1 MGQSSS
7 GDRRNLSKVHNRE
20 RRERG
25 QTLIFLVLAMP
36 VFLAIIALVI
46 DGSMLLVKKRALQNA
61 ADAAA
66 LAAAQ
71 DWPLGGSCV
80 GGCLTT
86 LQTRADTYSNKNGGP
101 ALHPCNDPDP
111 TNPTDSNCVA
121 APYVDKN
128 GVSHPGEVEVRLTSS
143 QATLFTKAIGLGSA
157 FGVSARSV
165 AGSNPVLGATTIT
178 GQTVTGST
186 SITVTPGGT
195 HTTTD
200 PSQVS
205 GGSGIAFTMSRVCNA
220 ITYSGAGS
228 GTWEDAIASGFP
240 GSASVLGAFATN
252 GGVDFSGN
260 APKKMTW
267 LGFDQNNC
275 PNNPTSPPSGTNQ
288 CKAKAWGDATDSNNL
303 CVQTLVNLNQN
314 NTLPINWPL
323 PPPPQPTPKG
333 GTWNPSN
340 DYFSKCIN
348 LGTTGTITFNPA
360 GRPPGIYCV
369 SGATTTL
376 SISSVGDLTSGDGY
390 TFFALGGATI
400 SVSGNTNKLKFYW
413 PSACGAGTRP
423 TTRASSYPC
432 PGLNQT
438 ISGYDPFTL
447 FYATNPSS
455 GGVCAVCLQ
464 GQGNSLTGDIFAP
477 MPDAFPPAVGQTG
490 GLVKIN
496 GGALSSGSGF
506 IESWNLQIAGN
517 TGSYTGT
524 GTSIVIP
531 GAIHV
536 TTDPSTTQTIII
548 PGTTDPGTTIATTIG
563 TDIGL
568 GE

>member
-1 MGQSSS
+1 
-7 GDRRNLSKVHNRE
+7 LIKVHNRQ

-86 LQTRADTYSNKNGGP
+86 LQSRADTYSNKNGGP

-165 AGSNPVLGATTIT
+165 AGSNPILGSSTIPGTTVNGTTTIN
-178 GQTVTGST
+178 V
-186 SITVTPGGT
+186 IPGGT

-200 PSQVS
+200 PSINS
-205 GGSGIAFTMSRVCNA
+205 GGSGIAFTMSRVCSA
-220 ITYSGAGS
+220 ISYTGAGAKS
-228 GTWEDAIASGFP
+228 GDP
-240 GSASVLGAFATN
+240 VLGAFATN
-252 GGVDFSGN
+252 GGFDFQGN
-260 APKKMTW
+260 SPKKVTW
-267 LGFDQNNC
+267 LGFNQTGC
-275 PNNPTSPPSGTNQ
+275 PNNPSSPPSGTNQ
-288 CKAKAWGDATDSNNL
+288 CTSPAWGDASESQNN
-303 CVQTLVNLNQN
+303 CAKTLVNLNQN

-323 PPPPQPTPKG
+323 IPPKPPTTQLPAGTTWDAANYYPT
-333 GTWNPSN
+333 
-340 DYFSKCIN
+340 KCIDP
-348 LGTTGTITFNPA
+348 GTNSIGANWANTH
-360 GRPPGIYCV
+360 PPGIYCV
-369 SGATTTL
+369 SGANTTL
-376 SISSVGDLTSGDGY
+376 QFASNGTDLTNGDGY
-390 TFFALGGATI
+390 TFFALGGAKIQT
-400 SVSGNTNKLKFYW
+400 SGQNFKAKFYW
-413 PSACGAGTRP
+413 PSGPDTAGSCGPRP
-423 TTRASSYPC
+423 TTTRPPSPYTC
-432 PGLNQT
+432 FGRT
-438 ISGYDPFTL
+438 ISDYDGMTM
-447 FYATNPSS
+447 FYATNTSS
-455 GGVCAVCLQ
+455 DGSCAICLQ
-464 GQGNSLTGDIFAP
+464 GGNGNITGDIFAP
-477 MPDAFPPAVGQTG
+477 KPDVFPPTPGPAQTG
-490 GLVKIN
+490 GLVSIS
-496 GGALSSGSGF
+496 GGGLSAGQGF
-506 IESWNLQIAGN
+506 IESWNLTIQGN
-517 TGSYTGT
+517 TGSYRGT
-524 GTSIVIP
+524 GTAIVIP
-531 GAIHV
+531 GATHT
-536 TTDPSTTQTIII
+536 TTDAATTQTIVQTGTTN
-548 PGTTDPGTTIATTIG
+548 PGTVVATTIG

>member
-1 MGQSSS
+1 
-7 GDRRNLSKVHNRE
+7 LSKVHNRE

-165 AGSNPVLGATTIT
+165 AGSNPILGASTIPGTTVNGTTIF
-178 GQTVTGST
+178 QT
-186 SITVTPGGT
+186 IPGGT

-200 PSQVS
+200 PSQSS

-220 ITYSGAGS
+220 IVYAGAGS
-228 GTWEDAIASGFP
+228 GTA
-240 GSASVLGAFATN
+240 VLGAFATN

-260 APKKMTW
+260 KPKKMTW
-267 LGFDQNNC
+267 LGFNQDGC
-275 PNNPTSPPSGTNQ
+275 PNNPPTPPSATNQ
-288 CKAKAWGDATDSNNL
+288 CTAVAWGDTTDSNNY

-314 NTLPINWPL
+314 HTLPINWPVT
-323 PPPPQPTPKG
+323 PPTPPTPLPAG
-333 GTWNPSN
+333 A
-340 DYFSKCIN
+340 
-348 LGTTGTITFNPA
+348 TFNPSTDYPSKCA
-360 GRPPGIYCV
+360 NPGTTVNGNWATTHPPGIYCV
-369 SGATTTL
+369 SGAGTTL
-376 SISSVGDLTSGDGY
+376 QFSSNGIDLTSGDGY
-390 TFFALGGATI
+390 TFFALNGAKI
-400 SVSGNTNKLKFYW
+400 AVSGNTLTMKYYW
-413 PSACGAGTRP
+413 PSACGSRP
-423 TTRASSYPC
+423 TDRSPFTCFGR
-432 PGLNQT
+432 T
-438 ISGYDPFTL
+438 IGDYDPFTL
-447 FYATNPSS
+447 LYSTYPS
-455 GGVCAVCLQ
+455 GDGACAICLQ
-464 GQGNSLTGDIFAP
+464 GQGGNLTGDIFAP
-477 MPDAFPPAVGQTG
+477 KPDAFPPVPGPNQTG
-490 GLVKIN
+490 GLVSIG
-496 GGALSSGSGF
+496 GGALSAGEGF

-517 TGSYTGT
+517 TGSYRGT

-531 GAIHV
+531 GEVHV
-536 TTDPSTTQTIII
+536 TTDASTVQTIIQTGYTNT
-548 PGTTDPGTTIATTIG
+548 GTVVATTIG